1 MLGRS
6 RREFESVPGSIPVGA
21 IVGDLNGMGEPAAG
35 EPVDLFLPANIAR
48 QFVGISVG
56 IGRNR

>member
-1 MLGRS
+1 MLGQS
-6 RREFESVPGSIPVGA
+6 RRERVSAGFDSGQSDCGNQ
-21 IVGDLNGMGEPAAG
+21 NGMGEPAAG

>member
-1 MLGRS
+1 MAWASLPPGR
-6 RREFESVPGSIPVGA
+6 
-21 IVGDLNGMGEPAAG
+21 
-35 EPVDLFLPANIAR
+35 PVDLFLPANIAG